1 MTCKHLGRLG
11 MMGYRA
17 LGWAVL
23 ITVTASNRVE
33 MIY

>member
-11 MMGYRA
+11 MGYRA